1 MAARHSRKKSRIGAG
16 VGVAL
21 AAAALVVGAVAEAA
35 PTKSTSG
42 AGADASSVA
51 LATSAKSTLQDDFA
65 AAAAEFKVPESV
77 LLAVSYQETQWES
90 HQGKASTTGNYNV
103 MGLTQVA
110 QSTAAPLTAAQVAA
124 EYNDAG
130 DGSKPRTPDAALM
143 ALVNDKSA
151 TNSPALHTLDS
162 AAGLIKQPASAL
174 RGDSKQNIRGAAAL
188 LVSYQQ
194 KLHHT
199 VSVDPAQWYGAVAA
213 YSQASDQKAATGFA
227 DQVFLTL
234 HSGASRTTTD
244 NQTVSL
250 AANPAVT
257 VPSTA
262 AATQAI
268 SGLSLRS
275 AAAGS
280 TATTATQ
287 CPTTVTCTF
296 VPAAIPNYYPGNRPT
311 DGNGITTIVLHT
323 TEGNAASDAVGV
335 FQDAT
340 SNASSHYIVDANGA
354 VTQLVPLEDAA
365 SHAGN
370 KSVNLHSV
378 GIENVG
384 FAAGSTSANNT
395 GGTWLTSAQYAADA
409 ALVKYVAEKY
419 GIPLDRDHILG
430 HDDVPYPLS
439 TPSTFVTKQHWD
451 PGPYYDWSTLF
462 SLLGA
467 TPAGSGTLVEGGTVT
482 IAPAF
487 SPANQPAMLGC
498 DVKPT
503 ATADST
509 DPCPAANANF
519 VYLYK
524 DASTDSGLIT
534 DSILSGVGM
543 DSGSNQI
550 ADVSDKAVYGQSF
563 VVAGINGDWTAIWYG
578 GQKAWFYNPAGINTV
593 ANTHPG
599 QLIVQP
605 SGSTPVA
612 VYGRYYPEASD
623 YPPSLATFATS
634 GYQPV
639 APLAYT
645 LPVGQAYTADAAV
658 SADYYYTSSD
668 TNTTGSCA
676 SPSVCIEVISP
687 TTKYYPIRYN
697 HRIAY
702 VKASDVQVVTAAAP
716 PKGSYVPTGPTRAM
730 DTRTT
735 IGGAQAPVVAGTPR
749 VLQIAGANGIPA
761 SGVTAVVMNVT
772 AVRPTANTVVTVY
785 PDGLRQ
791 PATSNLNVPKGAV
804 MPNLAVVPVVNGKVD
819 FAVTAGSV
827 DLLADVTGYYS
838 TSATGGSTFTS
849 AGPVRAMDTRNGTGG
864 VATARV
870 AAAGTV
876 KLKVA
881 GVNGIPSTGVTAVVM
896 NVTAVNPSTAGV
908 VTVYP
913 DGITRPTV
921 SNLNFTA
928 GQTVPN
934 LVVVPVTNGVVD
946 FYNYVGTV
954 DLIADVTGYF
964 TQGAGSSYVT
974 AGPVRAMDTRNGT
987 GGVATARVA
996 AGGTLKLK
1004 VAGVNGIPSTGVT
1017 AVVMNVT
1024 AVNPSTAGVV
1034 TVYPDGITMP
1044 LASNL
1049 NFRAGQTIPNLVVV
1063 PVKNGVVDFYNYA
1076 GTVDLIADVT
1086 GYFTQ

>member
-1 MAARHSRKKSRIGAG
+1 
-16 VGVAL
+16 
-21 AAAALVVGAVAEAA
+21 VVGAVAEAA

-51 LATSAKSTLQDDFA
+51 LATSAKSTLQADFA
-65 AAAAEFKVPESV
+65 SAAAEFKVPESV

-90 HQGKASTTGNYNV
+90 HQGQPSTTSNYNV
-103 MGLTQVA
+103 MGLTQAAV
-110 QSTAAPLTAAQVAA
+110 STAAPLTVAQVAA
-124 EYNDAG
+124 EDNEAG
-130 DGSKPRTPDAALM
+130 DGSKPRTPNAALM
-143 ALVNDKSA
+143 ALENDRSA
-151 TNSPALHTLDS
+151 DKSPALHTLDA

-174 RGDSKQNIRGAAAL
+174 RSDSKQSIRGGAAL

-199 VSVDPAQWYGAVAA
+199 VSDNPAEWYGAVAA

-234 HSGASRTTTD
+234 HSGASRTTSD
-244 NQTVSL
+244 HQAVSL
-250 AANPAVT
+250 AASPAVT
-257 VPSTA
+257 VPTTT

-268 SGLSLRS
+268 SGLSLRATAVGTS
-275 AAAGS
+275 
-280 TATTATQ
+280 ATTATE

-296 VPAAIPNYYPGNRPT
+296 AAAATGNYYAGNRPT

-323 TEGNAASDAVGV
+323 TEGNAASDAVSI
-335 FQDAT
+335 FQ
-340 SNASSHYIVDANGA
+340 NPSSGNSAHYIVDATGA
-354 VTQLVPLEDAA
+354 VTQLVPLESAA
-365 SHAGN
+365 IHAAN
-370 KSVNLHSV
+370 KSINLHSV

-384 FAAGSTSANNT
+384 FAGGASASANT
-395 GGTWLTSAQYAADA
+395 AGTWIAQPEYLTDA
-409 ALVKYVAEKY
+409 ALVSYVAAKY
-419 GIPLDRDHILG
+419 NIPLDRDHILG
-430 HDDVPYPLS
+430 HDDAAYALTS
-439 TPSTFVTKQHWD
+439 TVGSQHWD
-451 PGPYYDWSTLF
+451 PGAYFDWSYFL

-467 TPAGSGTLVEGGTVT
+467 NPAGGGTLVTGGTVT
-482 IAPAF
+482 IAPAYTTAGA
-487 SPANQPAMLGC
+487 PALTGC
-498 DVKPT
+498 DDT
-503 ATADST
+503 ST
-509 DPCPAANANF
+509 DACPAHAANF

-524 DASTDSGLIT
+524 DASTSSGLIN
-534 DSILSGVGM
+534 DSVLTTAGMASGTT
-543 DSGSNQI
+543 QI
-550 ADVSDKAVYGQSF
+550 ADVSDKAVYGQTF
-563 VVAGINGDWTAIWYG
+563 VVAAVSGDWTAIWYG
-578 GQKAWFYNPAGINTV
+578 GQKAWFYNPNGSNTV

-605 SGSTPVA
+605 SGSAAVP

-623 YPPSLATFATS
+623 YPASVSFLADPTKCPN
-634 GYQPV
+634 QVV

-645 LPVGQAYTADAAV
+645 LPVGQAYTADAPVAG
-658 SADYYYTSSD
+658 DYYAD
-668 TNTTGSCA
+668 TDTFSATCPAPTANTE
-676 SPSVCIEVISP
+676 IISA
-687 TTKYYPIRYN
+687 TKYYPIRYN
-697 HRIAY
+697 HRIAF

-716 PKGSYVPTGPTRAM
+716 PKGTYVPTGPTRAM

-735 IGGAQAPVVAGTPR
+735 LGGAQAPVVAGTPR

-761 SGVTAVVMNVT
+761 SGVTAVVMNIT
-772 AVRPTANTVVTVY
+772 AVTPTANTVVTVY
-785 PDGLRQ
+785 PDGLKQ

-804 MPNLAVVPVVNGKVD
+804 IPNLAVVPVVDGKVD
-819 FAVTAGSV
+819 FAVSAGSV
-827 DLLADVTGYYS
+827 NLVADVTGYYS
-838 TSATGGSTFTS
+838 TTATSGSTFTS
-849 AGPVRAMDTRNGTGG
+849 AGPVRAMDTRYGTGG
-864 VATARV
+864 VAKARV

-881 GVNGIPSTGVTAVVM
+881 GVNGLPSTGLTAVVM

-928 GQTVPN
+928 GQTIPN
-934 LVVVPVTNGVVD
+934 LVVVPVKNGVVD

-954 DLIADVTGYF
+954 DLIADITGYF
-964 TQGAGSSYVT
+964 TQGSGSSYVT
-974 AGPVRAMDTRNGT
+974 AGPVRAMDTRYGT
-987 GGVATARVA
+987 GVAQARVT
-996 AGGTLKLK
+996 AGGTVKLK

-1024 AVNPSTAGVV
+1024 AVNPSAAGVV

-1049 NFRAGQTIPNLVVV
+1049 NFTAGQTIPNLVVV
-1063 PVKNGVVDFYNYA
+1063 PVKNGVVDFYNYN
-1076 GTVDLIADVT
+1076 GTVDLIADIT